1 MAEPAYTVEVH
12 RDAETVAAT
21 PPAHPGSHYSLAGAS
36 RSPRPIDND
45 CRTGILA
52 KAEIR
57 TKRFIDHRR
66 VEEERYN
73 AEVMAPDSSLH
84 SVMQALTQAFAGHGR
99 VHRAAAGRR
108 ADRHGNPAAG
118 LTRVEDQSEPRSRFR
133 ERGFLYA

>member
-1 MAEPAYTVEVH
+1 MAEPAFTVEVH
-12 RDAETVAAT
+12 EVEEAT
-21 PPAHPGSHYSLAGAS
+21 NPRRLRTLGKLIPWPLHPTPSTS
-36 RSPRPIDND
+36 DNG

-84 SVMQALTQAFAGHGR
+84 SVMQALTQAFADIEEFLVQRPEGEPIVMEIR
-99 VHRAAAGRR
+99 LRA
-108 ADRHGNPAAG
+108 
-118 LTRVEDQSEPRSRFR
+118 
-133 ERGFLYA
+133 